1 MGDSVDNVDNTSHV
15 GAVLQMFPTHSCDM
29 IMKTVGQ
36 NRSMLQL
43 KYHSRGKSKKE
54 KYELYDKMGRDG
66 SFLGFECPIG
76 LKDHH
81 GYKVDNRL

>member
-15 GAVLQMFPTHSCDM
+15 GVVLQMFPTHSCDM

-36 NRSMLQL
+36 
-43 KYHSRGKSKKE
+43 KYASIKIPFKRKKE
-54 KYELYDKMGRDG
+54 KKEKFELYDQMGRDG

-81 GYKVDNRL
+81 GYKFDNRL